1 MANPFDQFDSTS
13 PSSNP
18 FDRFDKPSGPKQS
31 YLGAA
36 AESGGRALL
45 SAGARI
51 VDSLNPFTTSDEE
64 AAVLFKDQPA
74 ELKAFQENSAAGFL
88 SRFAREQATRAE
100 EATRSADATGKGV
113 VSGKPYAELEYATL
127 DPERAAYL
135 SPTRIAADVLGSLP
149 STAALAVAGYLT
161 RGRALTAGRQA
172 YSEAVA
178 SGATHAEAQLVAQKA
193 AMSAGA
199 EVMAKTG
206 AVGEGAVGYGQQFD
220 QARAEAEKTPRE
232 VYEKS
237 PDYRALLDEGYDPE
251 VARTLLA
258 NKVARSAAVS
268 AGAVDAATNLVG
280 GKVLGKV
287 IGEGGKLLPR
297 VGKGALTEALT
308 ETVQSAGEQF
318 GQNVAM
324 RGVNT
329 AQELSAGVGEAA
341 AAGAVVGGVTG
352 GGVAGVFGSPRRPPV
367 QAEIEAVLDPNAT
380 IDDAIAAADQ
390 LATANRALDRAIE
403 DYLAD
408 AVPLAAAPARPTA
421 ADIDRQA
428 ALTAEAATAGTEF
441 ERQNAAAQA
450 QIARGEPE
458 PGAAAGYA
466 DLTPM
471 NPLQA
476 RQRLAVLRDQV
487 AREGGNAIGLEI
499 VQHPSQQ
506 GALAIRQQALPS
518 LEIAPPAAPP
528 VAQTQQQIES
538 AALAGSDAARRAA
551 PEETGRQELIS
562 RTMRAIEER
571 GGVASPAEAKV
582 LREANMGQPY
592 DRVDPALA
600 PPLDEAERL
609 TQATGIAVG
618 RAPREEV
625 QTTEKK
631 ERAASELQ
639 GVVPAQQDAA
649 ARASERSVSAFEAG
663 APARAQAR
671 AVGEK
676 ALQEA
681 GTAPRSTALNA
692 PLIQAAISK
701 PAFARSTEERAAL
714 QEAQRV
720 LSAEDYSALATPL
733 ASRTQEQR
741 LAVKRVFGTE
751 RASPVRASP
760 VRASL
765 ERQGLTEVSPDALSS
780 RARPGRG
787 GQEVT
792 REMHGLMTRLGRV
805 FGKKVVVYEGDD
817 RRDGFFDE
825 KDPDTIYV
833 NRRSTKPHLV
843 VFGHELLHSLKQSSP
858 ETYDR
863 LAGAIRGQLKEGAAE
878 KFAEDYGQGADA
890 EELVADIVGNRM
902 TDEAFWLDVFEGMS
916 APAAQRLGATIVN
929 AVNKAKK
936 IIGKAAGF
944 ATDDLV
950 KDLDAVKSA
959 VTSAMREFAK
969 VQRGAAQRMGSE
981 TSVNSSV
988 NSSAG
993 AQPRTSTQEN
1003 SPARGADETPVNSS
1017 GEQPREPDG
1026 KFASWDEAEEL
1037 DAAQRQLRASP
1048 QRRAEYTAWR
1058 DAQGLP
1064 DTTSTFAKYMA
1075 ASVRS
1080 SVEATQQLVKAHD
1093 WKYNVGDTFLSTKNG
1108 ATYELTGRTFIKRT
1122 PRDENFK
1129 KTGEARLV
1137 PAYYYKTGD
1146 EGSGVFY
1153 EEGLGAKGS
1162 TLVSLT
1168 TPRASRRRVKS
1179 GEEFDVTVREE
1190 RFGVDGAEKAV
1201 IVEARDAS
1209 GARRGMVDFAV
1220 RGDGVLVAEN
1230 AKVAPAFKGRGIAE
1244 AMYRAARDA
1253 GYDIAPG
1260 RVQTDEGLQMVE
1272 ALQRKG
1278 LINKEAEG
1286 TRFRAGDLDLAPIEG
1301 EQLPGERVMRYS
1313 RKRADGDTKYQA
1325 RAKELAAQEK
1335 PPARSTVNFFTRA
1348 VPAPKL
1354 PTNFDIARYFTRKN
1368 SRYMEAWPSPQSR
1381 KALVDVLRSEALYAL
1396 SKDGSAVGW
1405 YDRKVKAA
1413 YGMLAELHPEIE
1425 TSKEARFAF
1434 TALLAITSNSTAV
1447 NENFE
1452 HAEALYRQWK
1462 EAGEWPTK
1470 VAMPNKAGNAM
1481 EAHLA
1486 AIGRIVEE
1494 HGWKKTEKFLT
1505 TEHPVREI
1513 EEFTGMPVPSELAS
1527 ARVHG
1532 ALAFGSK
1539 VGTFFNNLHGNYDSV
1554 TMDRWFMRTINR
1566 NRGNMLSLPEAFS
1579 RNLAAYA
1586 ETLPDGKAKDE
1597 ALAYAKAGGAQT
1609 PEAALKAL
1617 PTLREVA
1624 KKQYNAYIRGQEV
1637 DGKRR
1642 SFYPRTR
1649 ENVLSKLVVE
1659 SLELDQQTP
1668 MGGADR
1674 AELRAVMRDLQSGLR
1689 DSGIDIEI
1697 ADLQAVLWYYEK
1709 DLFDLLKGKTS
1720 TQENLFN
1727 LTEGLDGAEDYE
1739 TAARTLLAKRRAD
1752 AGQPRAERAGPGRSG
1767 QRRAAA
1773 VDTTGDL
1780 FGGVRASTRRD
1791 EAPLPGAPTVAGAT
1805 GPDPRLTA
1813 VAESYARSAGIP
1825 YSRQSEYVEIDE
1837 DRARRIANAYAEMEH
1852 APQDPKVKEAYE
1864 DLIEQTRAQYDAMT
1878 AAGYSFWFMDPESDP
1893 YKGNPWNAMRDLR
1906 ENQVMAV
1913 FPTSAGFGSDE
1924 KFDPSTNPLL
1934 ADTGLRWPYGSP
1946 DGEPRPVLANDL
1958 FRAVHDA
1965 FGHGL
1970 EGAGF
1975 RARGEENA
1983 WQAHA
1988 KLFTGPALGAL
1999 TSETRGQ
2006 NSWLNYGPH
2015 GEKNRTAKVED
2026 TVFADQKTGLMPEW
2040 TWTEGRDQGAGA
2052 ILNIGLAD
2060 PAGGENLA
2068 RDRVEEAVEQSGAD
2082 IIRMSEHVSDTE
2094 PTLVLEIKEPLS
2106 EAAAESLSAELG
2118 QESIAQRLPDGSGE
2132 LYGPSAPQWRPFNP
2146 DFFLMPD
2153 GSRASGVRSSPSRW
2167 TVDEPGKMDNFLRA
2181 MQDKQIDTKRVVE
2194 AVRQQIGDIGEEW
2207 NPYLKEELYHGR
2219 TAKRTQDFLD
2229 FELRPLLREMQA
2241 RGVSMEEFETYLH
2254 NRHAQERNEQIAK
2267 VNDDMPDGG
2276 SGIDTADAQAYLAG
2290 LSAKQRAAFEA
2301 LAKRVDAINASTERM
2316 LVTSGLEKQSTID
2329 AWNSAYKSYV
2339 PLNRTEFE
2347 EDGQGSGQ
2355 GMSVRGNASRRAM
2368 GSDKAVGNILANIAA
2383 QRERTIVRAEKNR
2396 VATALYGMA
2405 IKAPSKDFWK
2415 AFAPERMTNDAKIVS
2430 ELVGL
2435 GMAPPDAQAVMEE
2448 PTQRYVDPRSGRVVS
2463 RVNPLLRSD
2472 DNVLALR
2479 VNGEDRFVMFS
2490 KNDERA
2496 NKMVRSLKNLDAD
2509 KLGRVLSI
2517 SAKISRYFASINT
2530 QWNPIFGV
2538 INILRDT
2545 QGALLN
2551 LSTTPIA
2558 DRKAEVLKNAGSAL
2572 VGIYADIRAHRK
2584 GRMPQSPWAQLWE
2597 EFQKEGGQTGFRD
2610 MYANPKERS
2619 EAIKA
2624 EIEKI
2629 TEGSA
2634 KAAGRAVFDWL
2645 SDYNTTLENAVRLS
2659 AYKAGVDKG
2668 LSKQQAASIAKNLTV
2683 NFNRKGEVALQA
2695 GALYAFF
2702 NASAQG
2708 TARLAE
2714 TLRGPAGKKIV
2725 AGGLLLGVLQA
2736 LAISAAGFDEEEP
2749 PEFIRD
2755 RNLVLPIGEGK
2766 FVSVPMPLGLHV
2778 LPAVGRRVAEWM
2790 LAGGRGTGERLVG
2803 LAGLFAD
2810 AFNPIGNAGISM
2822 QTVTPT
2828 ALDWAAALME
2838 NKDFAGREIAKEDRS
2853 GLDPTPGFSRAK
2865 DAATGYGRAIAWFLN
2880 RISGGTEYQ
2889 PGAFSPTPD
2898 QIDYFLGQIGGGL
2911 AREAGKVS
2919 TTAQALSTGEELPTH
2934 KVPLLGR
2941 FYGDT
2946 TGQASAAAKFYS
2958 NLKRLNGYANEVE
2971 GLRKDG
2977 DGAAALELIKN
2988 NPEARLA
2995 KFAQR
3000 IDNDIREAKRLKSK
3014 LVERGAPPDKVR
3026 AVEARITAL
3035 MQRLNSRVDSLRE
3048 AGESAS
3054 D

>member
-1 MANPFDQFDSTS
+1 MANPFDQFDNTS

-18 FDRFDKPSGPKQS
+18 FDQFDPTPPKKGGFIEGVKQVGSEIAEGARGLVQAGRAVVMASQLGQAENLGKAATETGGGFLGDRSAEMFRHGAGRAREVAGGQAAAIAASEAGSTFKARPVIESISRAKSAGEAWDAFTTDPLGAIVGVTAQSAPLMVPALLAGAFGGPAV
-31 YLGAA
+31 GAA
-36 AESGGRALL
+36 AMGASSGAAELGGGLIEFAGEQGVDVKDSKALNAFFSDPANLRNGLSYAGTRAGIIGATDAATMGLASKTLAPKVVTGALARQAINVPTQMAAQAAGGAGGEALAQVATKGEITQPGQVLL
-45 SAGARI
+45 EAVGELGGA
-51 VDSLNPFTTSDEE
+51 
-64 AAVLFKDQPA
+64 PA
-74 ELKAFQENSAAGFL
+74 E
-88 SRFAREQATRAE
+88 
-100 EATRSADATGKGV
+100 V
-113 VSGKPYAELEYATL
+113 
-127 DPERAAYL
+127 
-135 SPTRIAADVLGSLP
+135 
-149 STAALAVAGYLT
+149 AALA
-161 RGRALTAGRQA
+161 RR
-172 YSEAVA
+172 
-178 SGATHAEAQLVAQKA
+178 
-193 AMSAGA
+193 
-199 EVMAKTG
+199 
-206 AVGEGAVGYGQQFD
+206 
-220 QARAEAEKTPRE
+220 P
-232 VYEKS
+232 
-237 PDYRALLDEGYDPE
+237 
-251 VARTLLA
+251 
-258 NKVARSAAVS
+258 
-268 AGAVDAATNLVG
+268 
-280 GKVLGKV
+280 
-287 IGEGGKLLPR
+287 
-297 VGKGALTEALT
+297 
-308 ETVQSAGEQF
+308 
-318 GQNVAM
+318 
-324 RGVNT
+324 
-329 AQELSAGVGEAA
+329 AA
-341 AAGAVVGGVTG
+341 A
-352 GGVAGVFGSPRRPPV
+352 RPSV
-367 QAEIEAVLDPNAT
+367 QAEIEAVLDPNAS

-390 LATANRALDRAIE
+390 LATANRALDAATE
-403 DYLAD
+403 DYLTD
-408 AVPLAAAPARPTA
+408 TVPPVEASARPTA

-450 QIARGEPE
+450 QTARGEPE

-487 AREGGNAIGLEI
+487 AQEGGNALGLEI
-499 VQHPSQQ
+499 VPHPSQQ

-518 LEIAPPAAPP
+518 LEIATPAAPP

-538 AALAGSDAARRAA
+538 AALAGADAARRAA

-562 RTMRAIEER
+562 RAMRAIEER

-649 ARASERSVSAFEAG
+649 ARASERSMSAFEAG

-720 LSAEDYSALATPL
+720 LSTEDYAALATPL

-751 RASPVRASP
+751 RASP

-805 FGKKVVVYEGDD
+805 YGKKVVVYEGDD
-817 RRDGFFDE
+817 QRDGFFDE
-825 KDPDTIYV
+825 KDADTIYV
-833 NRRSTKPHLV
+833 NRSTSKPHLV

-902 TDEAFWLDVFEGMS
+902 TDEAFWLEVFDGMS
-916 APAAQRLGATIVN
+916 VPAAQRLGAAIVN

-969 VQRGAAQRMGSE
+969 VQRGAAQRMSTE
-981 TSVNSSV
+981 EQAPVNADQAAGRA
-988 NSSAG
+988 SAG
-993 AQPRTSTQEN
+993 GRAEYSQFAKREN
-1003 SPARGADETPVNSS
+1003 SD
-1017 GEQPREPDG
+1017 EQPREPDG

-1037 DAAQRQLRASP
+1037 DAAQRQLRASR
-1048 QRRAEYTAWR
+1048 RRAFHGTHARGIDKFTTEKMGTGEGNQSYGWGLYFAGRSEIAEFYRKAISAARKPEAYEEYETAHNRLSTLLSYVDFYLGMGPNRAQEAIDEFVKNR
-1058 DAQGLP
+1058 DAYSARLNAYQKRIAPEYVDRYETALKELNKLGQLYEVDIP
-1064 DTTSTFAKYMA
+1064 GDDEVLDYGARVHEQPEQVRLSLDELGYPEEVFFVSGREAPFNTIEEARAYVREKNIQWPPNRRKNPRYGSSVYQDLAYRLGSDKA
-1075 ASVRS
+1075 ASLALR
-1080 SVEATQQLVKAHD
+1080 EAGIPGL
-1093 WKYNVGDTFLSTKNG
+1093 
-1108 ATYELTGRTFIKRT
+1108 R
-1122 PRDENFK
+1122 
-1129 KTGEARLV
+1129 
-1137 PAYYYKTGD
+1137 YK
-1146 EGSGVFY
+1146 
-1153 EEGLGAKGS
+1153 
-1162 TLVSLT
+1162 
-1168 TPRASRRRVKS
+1168 
-1179 GEEFDVTVREE
+1179 
-1190 RFGVDGAEKAV
+1190 
-1201 IVEARDAS
+1201 
-1209 GARRGMVDFAV
+1209 
-1220 RGDGVLVAEN
+1220 
-1230 AKVAPAFKGRGIAE
+1230 
-1244 AMYRAARDA
+1244 DA
-1253 GYDIAPG
+1253 GSRGPQAKD
-1260 RVQTDEGLQMVE
+1260 VE
-1272 ALQRKG
+1272 YNYVIFSGGDVK
-1278 LINKEAEG
+1278 IEG
-1286 TRFRAGDLDLAPIEG
+1286 T
-1301 EQLPGERVMRYS
+1301 RYS

-1368 SRYMEAWPSPQSR
+1368 GRYMDAWPSPQSR
-1381 KALVDVLRSEALYAL
+1381 KALVDVLRSETLYAL

-1413 YGMLAELHPEIE
+1413 YATLAELHPEIE
-1425 TSKEARFAF
+1425 TNKESRFAF

-1470 VAMPNKAGNAM
+1470 VAMPNKAGKAM

-1486 AIGRIVEE
+1486 ALGRIVKE

-1513 EEFTGMPVPSELAS
+1513 EKFTGMPVPSELAS

-1566 NRGNMLSLPEAFS
+1566 NRGNMLSLPEAFT
-1579 RNLAAYA
+1579 RNLTAYA
-1586 ETLPDGKAKDE
+1586 ESLPDGKAKDE
-1597 ALAYAKAGGAQT
+1597 ALAYVAAGGAQT

-1617 PTLREVA
+1617 PTLREAA
-1624 KKQYNAYIRGQEV
+1624 KKQYNTYIRGQEV
-1637 DGKRR
+1637 DGKQR

-1767 QRRAAA
+1767 QRSAAA

-1780 FGGVRASTRRD
+1780 FGGVRASPRRD
-1791 EAPLPGAPTVAGAT
+1791 EAPLPGAPKVAGAT

-1813 VAESYARSAGIP
+1813 VAERYARSAGIP

-1837 DRARRIANAYAEMEH
+1837 DRARRIADAYAAMKH
-1852 APQDPKVKEAYE
+1852 DPQDPKVKEAYE
-1864 DLIEQTRAQYDAMT
+1864 DLIKQTRAQYDAMT

-1946 DGEPRPVLANDL
+1946 DGETHPVLANDL

-2060 PAGGENLA
+2060 PAGGENLT

-2229 FELRPLLREMQA
+2229 FELRPLLREMLA

-2977 DGAAALELIKN
+2977 DGAAALEFIKN